1 MKSSILK
8 DIINE
13 NIQSI
18 IFEKFLRQKIRE
30 AITEVVNNINEKQD
44 TTTDGANMEIKRNT
58 VMKLLKNDK
67 LTNSKFAYDIWHP
80 KDQSEKD
87 TARSLFS
94 KKVNGTPDADGNV
107 RQFTDAEISKLYEL
121 LRGV

>member
-1 MKSSILK
+1 MKSNNLK
-8 DIINE
+8 KIISN
-13 NIQSI
+13 NFKQI
-18 IFEKFLRQKIRE
+18 IIETYLKKRIKE
-30 AITEVVNNINEKQD
+30 AIQDVSQELCEKKSNN
-44 TTTDGANMEIKRNT
+44 TDKTNMEIKRNT

-67 LTNSKFAYDIWHP
+67 LTNSKFAYSIWHP
-80 KDQSEKD
+80 KDQSERD

-94 KKVNGTPDADGNV
+94 KKVNGTPDADGNI